1 MKKTLILVTGSLMA
15 ATMAST
21 LAVAATME
29 EADSNA
35 DGMIT
40 FDELLVVAPDV
51 SEETFRL
58 ADANG
63 DGMIDV
69 EEFGMAQETGL
80 LPAG

>member
-1 MKKTLILVTGSLMA
+1 MKQTLILATGSLMA
-15 ATMAST
+15 ATMLS
-21 LAVAATME
+21 AATLE
-29 EADSNA
+29 EADANA
-35 DGMIT
+35 DGMVT
-40 FDELLVVAPDV
+40 FDELLVIAPDV

-58 ADANG
+58 ADANE